1 MGRLHQATRLD
12 DAVDQLLLADWPP
25 ADMVRF
31 RRGGGNRLA
40 AGEAAFFKLRDCSAG
55 DRERQDAALPSAGTA
70 GGGLY
75 SGVARTGFHVPF
87 LMLMRPFLDLQFG
100 DRIVTLMA
108 ALVLVLQIAMV
119 AQRWI
124 VIHIRIFAA
133 QSFFLA
139 MIAATIAWFNHAP
152 HLYVA
157 AALTLVVKVILVP
170 ILFERLV
177 KRMEIHEEIE
187 PIVNVPLSVV
197 IAGGL
202 TLVGYVVAESFYRP
216 DEPGLGHNML
226 AVAVS
231 LFLIGF
237 FTMINR
243 RKALTQ
249 VLALLSLENGLFLAA
264 ISLTYGMPLIVEL
277 GVFFD
282 VLVAAM
288 VLAILVY
295 RIRQPVESVYVSRL
309 RWLRG

>member
-1 MGRLHQATRLD
+1 
-12 DAVDQLLLADWPP
+12 
-25 ADMVRF
+25 
-31 RRGGGNRLA
+31 
-40 AGEAAFFKLRDCSAG
+40 
-55 DRERQDAALPSAGTA
+55 
-70 GGGLY
+70 
-75 SGVARTGFHVPF
+75 
-87 LMLMRPFLDLQFG
+87 MLMKPFLDMQFG

-133 QSFFLA
+133 QSLFLA
-139 MIAATIAWFNHAP
+139 MIAATIAWFNRAP

-157 AALTLVVKVILVP
+157 ALLTVAVKVILVP

-177 KRMEIHEEIE
+177 ERMKIHEEIE
-187 PIVNVPLSVV
+187 PIVNVPISVV
-197 IAGGL
+197 ISGGL

-216 DEPGLGHNML
+216 GEPGLGHNAL
-226 AVAVS
+226 AVAIS

-237 FTMINR
+237 FTMMNR

-264 ISLTYGMPLIVEL
+264 ISLTYGMPMIVEV
-277 GVFFD
+277 GIFFD

-288 VLAILVY
+288 VLGILVY
-295 RIRQPVESVYVSRL
+295 RIRETFESMDVSRL
-309 RWLRG
+309 RKLRG

>member
-1 MGRLHQATRLD
+1 MMT
-12 DAVDQLLLADWPP
+12 
-25 ADMVRF
+25 MM
-31 RRGGGNRLA
+31 
-40 AGEAAFFKLRDCSAG
+40 K
-55 DRERQDAALPSAGTA
+55 
-70 GGGLY
+70 
-75 SGVARTGFHVPF
+75 
-87 LMLMRPFLDLQFG
+87 PFLDMQFG

-119 AQRWI
+119 AQRWM
-124 VIHIRIFAA
+124 VANIRIFAA
-133 QSFFLA
+133 QSLFLA
-139 MIAATIAWFNHAP
+139 LIAATIAWFNHAP
-152 HLYVA
+152 HIYIA

-177 KRMEIHEEIE
+177 ERMEIHEEIE
-187 PIVNVPLSVV
+187 PFVNTPLSVV

-202 TLVGYVVAESFYRP
+202 TLVGYVVAEGFYRP
-216 DEPGLGHNML
+216 DEPGLGHNAL
-226 AVAVS
+226 AVAIS

-277 GVFFD
+277 GIFFD

-288 VLAILVY
+288 VLGILVY
-295 RIRQPVESVYVSRL
+295 RIRETFESMDVSRL
-309 RWLRG
+309 RRLRG

>member
-1 MGRLHQATRLD
+1 
-12 DAVDQLLLADWPP
+12 
-25 ADMVRF
+25 
-31 RRGGGNRLA
+31 
-40 AGEAAFFKLRDCSAG
+40 
-55 DRERQDAALPSAGTA
+55 
-70 GGGLY
+70 
-75 SGVARTGFHVPF
+75 
-87 LMLMRPFLDLQFG
+87 
-100 DRIVTLMA
+100 
-108 ALVLVLQIAMV
+108 MV

-152 HLYVA
+152 HIYIAAGLTVA
-157 AALTLVVKVILVP
+157 VKVILVP

-177 KRMEIHEEIE
+177 ERMEIREEIE
-187 PIVNVPLSVV
+187 PIINVPISLV

-216 DEPGLGHNML
+216 EEPGLGHNAL
-226 AVAVS
+226 AVAIS

-237 FTMINR
+237 FNMINR

-249 VLALLSLENGLFLAA
+249 VLALLTLENGLFLAA

-288 VLAILVY
+288 VLGILIY
-295 RIRQPVESVYVSRL
+295 RIRETFESMDVSRL
-309 RWLRG
+309 RRLRG

>member
-1 MGRLHQATRLD
+1 
-12 DAVDQLLLADWPP
+12 
-25 ADMVRF
+25 
-31 RRGGGNRLA
+31 
-40 AGEAAFFKLRDCSAG
+40 
-55 DRERQDAALPSAGTA
+55 
-70 GGGLY
+70 
-75 SGVARTGFHVPF
+75 
-87 LMLMRPFLDLQFG
+87 MRPFLDLQLG
-100 DRIVTLMA
+100 DRIITLMA

-119 AQRWI
+119 VQRWI
-124 VIHIRIFAA
+124 VTNIRIFAA

-152 HLYVA
+152 HIYAA
-157 AALTLVVKVILVP
+157 AALTLVVKAILVP

-177 KRMEIHEEIE
+177 KRMEVNEKIE
-187 PIVNVPLSVV
+187 PIVNGPLSVV

-216 DEPGLGHNML
+216 DEAGLGHNAL
-226 AVAVS
+226 AVAIS

-243 RKALTQ
+243 RRALAQ

-288 VLAILVY
+288 VLGILVY
-295 RIRQPVESVYVSRL
+295 RIRETVESMDVSRL
-309 RWLRG
+309 RKLRG